1 MGQYSSDGFSIKIE
15 IQLSNL
21 NLGVL
26 RRILTPGAR
35 DGRIRVND
43 QILEVDGESLV
54 GVTQSWA
61 AAVLRNTRGPVKFVI
76 GRDRDPYNSEV
87 AHLIHLATTHVSRV
101 NE

>member
-1 MGQYSSDGFSIKIE
+1 M
-15 IQLSNL
+15 
-21 NLGVL
+21 
-26 RRILTPGAR
+26 TPDAR

-61 AAVLRNTRGPVKFVI
+61 AAVLRNTSGLVKFVI

-87 AHLIHLATTHVSRV
+87 AHLIHLATANVSKITNMKSSGRHLDVRV
-101 NE
+101 

>member
-1 MGQYSSDGFSIKIE
+1 M
-15 IQLSNL
+15 
-21 NLGVL
+21 
-26 RRILTPGAR
+26 TPDAR

-61 AAVLRNTRGPVKFVI
+61 AAVLRNTSGLVKFVI

-87 AHLIHLATTHVSRV
+87 AHLIHLATANVSTMTNMKSSGRYLDVRV
-101 NE
+101 

>member
-1 MGQYSSDGFSIKIE
+1 M
-15 IQLSNL
+15 
-21 NLGVL
+21 
-26 RRILTPGAR
+26 TPDAR

-61 AAVLRNTRGPVKFVI
+61 AAVLRNTSGLVKFVI

-87 AHLIHLATTHVSRV
+87 AHLIHLATANVSKMTNMKSSGSGRYLDVRV
-101 NE
+101 

>member
-1 MGQYSSDGFSIKIE
+1 M
-15 IQLSNL
+15 
-21 NLGVL
+21 
-26 RRILTPGAR
+26 TPDAR

-61 AAVLRNTRGPVKFVI
+61 AAVLRNTSGLVKFVI

-87 AHLIHLATTHVSRV
+87 AHLIHLATANVSKMTNMKSSGRYLDV
-101 NE
+101 RI

>member
-1 MGQYSSDGFSIKIE
+1 M
-15 IQLSNL
+15 
-21 NLGVL
+21 
-26 RRILTPGAR
+26 TPDAR

-61 AAVLRNTRGPVKFVI
+61 AAVLRNTSGLVKFVI

-87 AHLIHLATTHVSRV
+87 AHLIHLATANESKMTNMKSSGSGRYLDVRV
-101 NE
+101 

>member
-1 MGQYSSDGFSIKIE
+1 M
-15 IQLSNL
+15 
-21 NLGVL
+21 
-26 RRILTPGAR
+26 TPDAR

-61 AAVLRNTRGPVKFVI
+61 AAVLRNTSGLVKFVI

-87 AHLIHLATTHVSRV
+87 SHLIHLATANESKMTNMKSSGSGRYLDVRV
-101 NE
+101 

>member
-1 MGQYSSDGFSIKIE
+1 M
-15 IQLSNL
+15 
-21 NLGVL
+21 
-26 RRILTPGAR
+26 TPGAR

-61 AAVLRNTRGPVKFVI
+61 AAVLRNTRGLVKFVM

-87 AHLIHLATTHVSRV
+87 AHLIHLATTHVSREITFMSRLFSYQSSS
-101 NE
+101 NESIKDVLALLN

>member
-1 MGQYSSDGFSIKIE
+1 M
-15 IQLSNL
+15 
-21 NLGVL
+21 
-26 RRILTPGAR
+26 TPDAR

-61 AAVLRNTRGPVKFVI
+61 AAVLRNTSGLVKFVI

-87 AHLIHLATTHVSRV
+87 AHLIHLATANVSKMTNMKSSSSGRYLDVRV
-101 NE
+101 

>member
-1 MGQYSSDGFSIKIE
+1 M
-15 IQLSNL
+15 
-21 NLGVL
+21 
-26 RRILTPGAR
+26 TPDAR

-61 AAVLRNTRGPVKFVI
+61 AAVLRNTSGLVKFVI

-87 AHLIHLATTHVSRV
+87 AHLIHLASASMSKRTNVPTASSKQRRRPPVW
-101 NE
+101 